1 MFAFDWVI
9 ITGGQKPFTQNDVP
23 QKLVFVAVAQHPKRR
38 KNMNKTSPFILL
50 DVGCHGGLHPVASAF
65 SGHMEAHGF
74 DLEAGEIA
82 RLNAASDKPTGAF
95 YHHIKLVGV
104 EESNPAAPE
113 RLCAEL
119 ARGEQSEWRKHNFNS
134 DFFSRSSAFKAA
146 QILGLYERQEVAR
159 ENHGANVPPVEMT
172 LDVFAAEN
180 KLSHVDF
187 IKTDTD
193 GFDIH
198 VLRGATGLLQHG
210 VLGLLVECSL
220 NGVQSENA
228 NLFRHVYALLQ
239 GYGFSLF
246 DMKLQRYAR
255 AAMPLPFVNAD
266 PAQTVEGQVNWC
278 DALYFRDCG
287 APDYEDKT
295 GFSPSVAQ
303 IKKLL
308 RLYQYFGF
316 PDCAA
321 ELLLKYRAQ
330 LSGTLALDALLQ
342 SLTPTSMGALSYEE
356 YMATFEHLVGLKK
369 VYPFGRIKIR

>member
-1 MFAFDWVI
+1 
-9 ITGGQKPFTQNDVP
+9 
-23 QKLVFVAVAQHPKRR
+23 
-38 KNMNKTSPFILL
+38 MNKTSPFILL
-50 DVGCHGGLHPVASAF
+50 DVGCHGGLHTVASAF
-65 SGHMEAHGF
+65 SGNVEAHGF

-82 RLNAASDKPTGAF
+82 RLNNAPNKPEGAV
-95 YHHIKLVGV
+95 YHHIKLVGP
-104 EESNPAAPE
+104 EESNISAPE
-113 RLCAEL
+113 RLCAAHNAVAAAPEG
-119 ARGEQSEWRKHNFNS
+119 AVPSRNNMRGEQSEWRKHNFNS
-134 DFFSRSSAFKAA
+134 DFFARSSAFRAA

-159 ENHGANVPPVEMT
+159 ENHGANIPPVEMT
-172 LDVFAAEN
+172 LDAFAAEK
-180 KLSHVDF
+180 KLPHVDF

-220 NGVQSENA
+220 NGLQSENA
-228 NLFRHVYALLQ
+228 NLFRHVDELLQ

-278 DALYFRDCG
+278 DALYLRDCG
-287 APDYEDKT
+287 APDYEEKT
-295 GFSPSVAQ
+295 GFVPTTAQ
-303 IKKLL
+303 IEKLL
-308 RLYQYFGF
+308 RLYTHFGF

-321 ELLLKYRAQ
+321 ELLLKYGSQ

-342 SLTPTSMGALSYEE
+342 SLTPTNMGALSYEE
-356 YMATFEHLVGLKK
+356 YMATFEHLVGLKN